1 VIGVSST
8 RLGCA
13 YSREHYSVVRTKP
26 DPYILGMKI
35 NVAIYARESAD
46 CSYSILEQ
54 IDLLQTVAVEHGWAV
69 TRVFTDRV
77 ATARMER
84 KRRPGEKAMLDAI
97 EAGGVQ
103 KVLLL
108 GIDRVGRSLADL
120 VAILEACR
128 TAGVG
133 LYMHDQKLDTATSNG
148 LTLFDLSA
156 ILVHHI
162 RQSRRERILCGHAA
176 ARAAS
181 VRFGRPP
188 IPLSKIQKAKQGLAE
203 GKGVRGAARFAGIS
217 AASVSRIKATGDSCI
232 SL

>member
-1 VIGVSST
+1 
-8 RLGCA
+8 
-13 YSREHYSVVRTKP
+13 
-26 DPYILGMKI
+26 MKI

-46 CSYSILEQ
+46 CSYSNREQ
-54 IDLLQTVAVEHGWAV
+54 IDLLQTVAIEHGWAV

-84 KRRPGEKAMLDAI
+84 KRRSGEMAMLDAI
-97 EAGGVQ
+97 RAGSVQ
-103 KVLLL
+103 KMLLL
-108 GIDRVGRSLADL
+108 GIDRVGRSLTDL

-133 LYMHDQKLDTATSNG
+133 LYVHDQKLDTATSNG

-156 ILVHHI
+156 MLVHHI

>member
-1 VIGVSST
+1 
-8 RLGCA
+8 
-13 YSREHYSVVRTKP
+13 
-26 DPYILGMKI
+26 MKI

-46 CSYSILEQ
+46 CSYSVGEQ
-54 IDLLQTVAVEHGWAV
+54 VELLQTVANDHGWSLGKVYSDGPTTPRRA
-69 TRVFTDRV
+69 
-77 ATARMER
+77 
-84 KRRPGEKAMLDAI
+84 KSRRPGEMALLDAI
-97 EAGGVQ
+97 RAGTVQ

-120 VAILEACR
+120 VVMLEACR
-128 TAGVG
+128 TAGVD
-133 LYMHDQKLDTATSNG
+133 LYMEDQKLDTATSNG
-148 LTLFDLSA
+148 LTLFELGA
-156 ILVHHI
+156 MLALHVH
-162 RQSRRERILCGHAA
+162 QTRRGRVLCGHAA